1 MNENLNLI
9 DKIEGIKNKSK
20 ERILI
25 LDEKIKNL
33 ENQFNMILDN
43 YKNND
48 CNQQND
54 IDDNIDISILQQ
66 NIFEY
71 IINERE
77 NNINNINNI
86 FKIIVE
92 DINKKNINCYS
103 NKNIKILLNDIKI
116 YLKEKNKEI
125 ENKNDVLKFQNKEIN
140 NKIKMQMIEQFEYIN
155 NRIKNEFLIDNDNIN
170 EEIINQTQNFLFEI
184 KKQMNLEK
192 LKR

>member
-20 ERILI
+20 KRILI

-77 NNINNINNI
+77 NNINNI

-103 NKNIKILLNDIKI
+103 NKNIKIWLNDIKI

>member
-9 DKIEGIKNKSK
+9 DKIEGIKNKSE

-170 EEIINQTQNFLFEI
+170 EEIINQTQNFLFQI
-184 KKQMNLEK
+184 KNQMNLEK

>member
-20 ERILI
+20 KRILI

>member
-9 DKIEGIKNKSK
+9 DKIEGIKNKSE

>member
-9 DKIEGIKNKSK
+9 DKIESIRNKSE

-54 IDDNIDISILQQ
+54 IDDNIDISIMQQ

-125 ENKNDVLKFQNKEIN
+125 ENKNDVLKFKNKEIN

-192 LKR
+192 LKK

>member
-9 DKIEGIKNKSK
+9 DKIESIRNKSE

-33 ENQFNMILDN
+33 ENQFNMILYN

-54 IDDNIDISILQQ
+54 IDDNIDISIMQQ

>member
-9 DKIEGIKNKSK
+9 DKIEGIKNKSE

-77 NNINNINNI
+77 DNINNINNI

-103 NKNIKILLNDIKI
+103 NKNIKIWLNDIKI

-170 EEIINQTQNFLFEI
+170 EEIIN
-184 KKQMNLEK
+184 
-192 LKR
+192 